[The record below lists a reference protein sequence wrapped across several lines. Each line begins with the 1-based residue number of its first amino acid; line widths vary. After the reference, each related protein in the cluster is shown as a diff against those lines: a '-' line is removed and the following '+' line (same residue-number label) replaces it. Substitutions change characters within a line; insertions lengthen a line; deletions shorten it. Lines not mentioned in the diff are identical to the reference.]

1 MLSAC
6 ENVRKWRVCKPG
18 MHGSPGRVRTLL
30 EGQRGGVE
38 WKSSE
43 LSCFCGGIIC
53 AAAWLLNRT
62 GHPKDPREDEEQEQ
76 YLKEWSRN
84 HGKNEKNK
92 VEK

>member
-1 MLSAC
+1 M
-6 ENVRKWRVCKPG
+6 EIIGIIV
-18 MHGSPGRVRTLL
+18 
-30 EGQRGGVE
+30 
-38 WKSSE
+38 
-43 LSCFCGGIIC
+43 FCGGIIC